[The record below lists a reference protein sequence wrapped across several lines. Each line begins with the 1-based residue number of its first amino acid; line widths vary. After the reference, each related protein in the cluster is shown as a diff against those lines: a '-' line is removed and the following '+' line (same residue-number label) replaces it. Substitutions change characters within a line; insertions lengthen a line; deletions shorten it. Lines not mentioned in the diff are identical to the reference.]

1 VTSSLKTRIGAPRL
15 WSPDVLVPLILFLF
29 FGGLYAA
36 GGWFIGR
43 TGVFAV
49 PNALLEADHWR
60 VIWDMTRPAGLHLR
74 TDAHPLFV
82 ILFNPLGSLYA
93 RVLGPWVTG
102 VLLSAAAGGACV
114 ALAHATFRRAGLAPA
129 SALLWSLVVAF
140 SASHWFYGATPETWS
155 FAVLGIILV
164 FYLALAKP
172 GKLAWAVPAGIF
184 AGGMLTPNVALATLA
199 FAGGVFRKRS
209 LKKAVVRVGLFI
221 VFTVGGIIGLNFVQK
236 ALYPGAQLVV
246 LPEIYK
252 TEAEKFVIFY
262 RSGPLTFAGGVERL
276 FNVGKHFVVFNV
288 AAPLTETRYRSVGEY
303 ALPLKPYVV
312 PRDALNVPFGWGAA
326 LLWLFIL
333 AWSGDRVARR
343 RSDFPAVG
351 YAALACIL
359 FNLVFYFFY
368 GSTPIIYGISSL
380 FPTVAFAALGLAP
393 YARPGTKP
401 LNPLNLALGG
411 LVFLEVINNGLFLY
425 GLAQPFRAYPYPL
438 TP

>member
-1 VTSSLKTRIGAPRL
+1 VTSLPETPVATARIRWLDA
-15 WSPDVLVPLILFLF
+15 LVPLIFFLF

-93 RVLGPWVTG
+93 RVLGAEITAVA
-102 VLLSAAAGGACV
+102 LSAAAGAAAV
-114 ALAHATFRRAGLAPA
+114 AVSFATFRRAALAPA

-155 FAVLGIILV
+155 FAVLGVILV

-172 GKLAWAVPAGIF
+172 GRLAWGVPAGVF
-184 AGGMLTPNVALATLA
+184 AGGMLTPNVALAALA
-199 FAGGVFRKRS
+199 FAGGVLRKSS
-209 LKKAVVRVGLFI
+209 LKKAAARVGLFTLL
-221 VFTVGGIIGLNFVQK
+221 TVGGIVGLNFVQK

-252 TEAEKFVIFY
+252 TEAEKYVPFY
-262 RSGPLTFAGGVERL
+262 RSHPLTFVGGVERL
-276 FNVGKHFVVFNV
+276 LNVGKNFLVFNV
-288 AAPLTETRYRSVGEY
+288 AGPLTETRYRSVGEH

-333 AWSGDRVARR
+333 GWSVDTMARR
-343 RSDFPAVG
+343 RAGFPAAG

-368 GSTPIIYGISSL
+368 GSTLMIYGISSL
-380 FPTVAFAALGLAP
+380 FPTVAFAAWGLAP

-401 LNPLNLALGG
+401 VNPLNLALGG
-411 LVFLEVINNGLFLY
+411 LVVLEVINNGLFLY